1 MPRPVAWGVMH
12 LPGNASG
19 FAAREAMADR
29 DAIEGSGMAT
39 EGGIEMQERQTS
51 GWAIGWITFAAFM
64 MIIIGAFHVIA
75 GLVAIIDDNFYVVGK
90 EYVFQFDTT
99 TWGWIH
105 LVLGI
110 VVGLAGISLFS
121 GAIWARTVGVI
132 LALVSAIAAFAWLP
146 YYPVWGIIILAM
158 AVSVVWAL
166 TAHGRDIEG

>member
-1 MPRPVAWGVMH
+1 
-12 LPGNASG
+12 
-19 FAAREAMADR
+19 MANR
-29 DAIEGSGMAT
+29 AAIEGSGVAT
-39 EGGIEMQERQTS
+39 EGGIEMQERQPS
-51 GWAIGWITFAAFM
+51 GWAIGWITFAGLM

-90 EYVFQFDTT
+90 EYVFRFDTT

-132 LALVSAIAAFAWLP
+132 MALVSAIAAFAWLP
-146 YYPVWGIIILAM
+146 YYPVWGIIILTM

-166 TAHGRDIEG
+166 TAHGHDIDA